1 MWAYGKPSRSPSC
14 EPHPR
19 ESQLGASVLP
29 GPVLPTEFEM
39 QVKRLRLTVET
50 HVSSAELRSWCQ
62 QNRNRLYIPEWLL
75 KEWKITVDPYISDA
89 A

>member
-1 MWAYGKPSRSPSC
+1 
-14 EPHPR
+14 
-19 ESQLGASVLP
+19 
-29 GPVLPTEFEM
+29 M